1 MEYTATFRSSSGAPA
16 HATVE
21 ASSAKE
27 AHAKF
32 RAMGIS
38 PISVHPGR
46 APTKKSGGDT
56 KVPPSVV
63 RGIVA
68 ALIVVVLAGGTC
80 WWFLGRNGHAET
92 EPVEKAN
99 TPKAQKPV
107 VPRAHEMKTA
117 EKPSPVETNT
127 PVPTVVAETK
137 PQERHDV
144 VSIHTN
150 NMGKVVEKW
159 IGPDGKLH
167 MAVRYARKPVFTTAS
182 DTQLAMAVAGNG
194 TQALPPIPMNS
205 VSEKDFLE
213 SLKTPIEI
221 NDDDP
226 ENVKQMKTA
235 VQEARAAMKEMMDKG
250 MSYQEALTEHRK
262 LVNENVETRNKCMSE
277 LRALVDAGD
286 TDGAENYLRTINIA
300 LGQMGIPALE
310 MPRSRAE
317 IQAIRAARRAE
328 KKAQQDADR

>member
-1 MEYTATFRSSSGAPA
+1 MDYTATYRSSSGAPA

-21 ASSAKE
+21 ATNEKE

-32 RAMGIS
+32 RSMGIT
-38 PISVHPGR
+38 PISVRPGK
-46 APTKKSGGDT
+46 APTKTGTDV
-56 KVPPSVV
+56 KVSPSII

-68 ALIVVVLAGGTC
+68 ALIVVVLAGGAC
-80 WWFLGRNGHAET
+80 WWLLGHSAADVK
-92 EPVEKAN
+92 PVEKVKVA
-99 TPKAQKPV
+99 KVQKPSM
-107 VPRAHEMKTA
+107 PRVKEPKQAVKSAPAVTNAPVRPVTA
-117 EKPSPVETNT
+117 
-127 PVPTVVAETK
+127 VAAPPE
-137 PQERHDV
+137 ERHDV

-167 MAVRYARKPVFTTAS
+167 MAVRYARRPAFTTAS

-194 TQALPPIPMNS
+194 TQALPPIPMTAA
-205 VSEKDFLE
+205 SEKDFLE

-226 ENVKQMKTA
+226 ENVKQMKVA

-286 TDGAENYLRTINIA
+286 KDGAEHYLRTINIA
-300 LGQMGIPALE
+300 LGQMGVPALE
-310 MPRSRAE
+310 MPRSHAE
-317 IQAIRAARRAE
+317 ILELRAARRAE
-328 KKAQQDADR
+328 KKAQAEANR